1 MLSLTRGVTPSGVPV
16 APEGGEADRVRWMC
30 KMEPATGRAG
40 GPPFPSVTTTV
51 VWNDPVCVYVWVI
64 WAPVPVVPSPNDQA
78 YAVKVPGPP
87 VAWAVNVMLEPGAA
101 AARFADAVT
110 AGEGLMSTEVEA
122 AAVAVVA
129 SVTVHVTLMLPVD
142 WYAWLVTEPLAELP
156 SPKVHAYVYGAVPP
170 PAVHV
175 NVIDCPTSAAVRG
188 ELTLAPS
195 GAGDDDVTVTPCV
208 CAILL
213 PPRESEAVTNGE

>member
-1 MLSLTRGVTPSGVPV
+1 MFEIVT
-16 APEGGEADRVRWMC
+16 AADPEAV
-30 KMEPATGRAG
+30 
-40 GPPFPSVTTTV
+40 PPFPSVTTTV

-64 WAPVPVVPSPNDQA
+64 WAPV
-78 YAVKVPGPP
+78 
-87 VAWAVNVMLEPGAA
+87 
-101 AARFADAVT
+101 
-110 AGEGLMSTEVEA
+110 
-122 AAVAVVA
+122 
-129 SVTVHVTLMLPVD
+129 
-142 WYAWLVTEPLAELP
+142 AEFP